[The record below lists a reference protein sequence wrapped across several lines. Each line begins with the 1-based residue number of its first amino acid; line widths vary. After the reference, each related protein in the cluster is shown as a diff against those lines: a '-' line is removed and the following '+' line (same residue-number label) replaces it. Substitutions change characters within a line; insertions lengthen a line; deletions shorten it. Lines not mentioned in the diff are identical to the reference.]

1 MDVSG
6 ICSSE
11 YTVEEAGWVD
21 AWAVVADPAKF
32 AARFNARVPGAHRPV
47 TDDDIREMALCG
59 LIGRRGFFERSDIE
73 TVRGVLRYEKMR
85 RDTVRHAEEHG
96 ELVAAGAAK
105 K

>member
-6 ICSSE
+6 IWSSE

-32 AARFNARVPGAHRPV
+32 AARFNSRVPGAHRPV
-47 TDDDIREMALCG
+47 TDNDIREMALCG

-73 TVRGVLRYEKMR
+73 TVRGILRYEKMR
-85 RDTVRHAEEHG
+85 RDAVARAEEPG
-96 ELVAAGAAK
+96 LVAAGAAEK
-105 K
+105 

>member
-6 ICSSE
+6 ICSND

-32 AARFNARVPGAHRPV
+32 AARFNSRVPGAHRPV
-47 TDDDIREMALCG
+47 TDDDIRDMTVCG

-73 TVRGVLRYEKMR
+73 TVRGVLRYEKMH
-85 RDTVRHAEEHG
+85 RDSVGRAEGHG
-96 ELVAAGAAK
+96 LVAAGAAK